1 MTLHFLT
8 PLHSDPKNSNK
19 FKKNIIEVVGG
30 TATLAPAADASV
42 SSQKEVAS
50 MLVLD
55 AEGKSKPA
63 DKNPPSVRP
72 GGLGAGGCQAD
83 TRGLPDHPSDLH
95 KVKTLKKS
103 KKE

>member
-1 MTLHFLT
+1 M
-8 PLHSDPKNSNK
+8 
-19 FKKNIIEVVGG
+19 EVVGCA
-30 TATLAPAADASV
+30 ATPGANTADAGA
-42 SSQKEVAS
+42 SSQKEVDPNK
-50 MLVLD
+50 LVLD
-55 AEGKSKPA
+55 AEGNPKPA

-72 GGLGAGGCQAD
+72 GGLGAGGCEAD